1 VDPDREL
8 VDDARNG
15 SQEAFASLVRR
26 YQLRVYNM
34 ARVAARSDVDA
45 DDLAQE
51 VFIKVFRGL
60 KGFRGD
66 ATFRTWLYRVAVN
79 VIRSHAARPGMFG
92 WRRREEPQHPDAADP
107 LADVPAPGD
116 LEADVAVRQAIDA
129 ALRLLPAD
137 LRTAVTLRDIEG
149 LDYKEIAEVLD
160 IPIGTVM
167 SRIARGRGKLRPLLA
182 GVPGHR
188 SS

>member
-1 VDPDREL
+1 MDPDREL
-8 VDDARNG
+8 VEEARGG
-15 SQEAFASLVRR
+15 SQEAFASLVVR
-26 YQLRVYNM
+26 YQFRVYNM

-60 KGFRGD
+60 RGFRGES
-66 ATFRTWLYRVAVN
+66 TFRTWLYRVAVN

-92 WRRREEPQHPDAADP
+92 WLRREEPQHPDAADP
-107 LADVPAPGD
+107 LESVPAPGD
-116 LEADVAVRQAIDA
+116 LEADVAERQAIDA
-129 ALRLLPAD
+129 ALRRLPAD
-137 LRTAVTLRDIEG
+137 LRMAVTLRDIEG
-149 LDYKEIAEVLD
+149 LDYKEIAEVLN

-182 GVPGHR
+182 GVPGR
-188 SS
+188 R